1 MGDNRLQVLL
11 IEDNPG
17 DVRLIKEMLAESGTD
32 DIGIESA
39 ESLSAG
45 LELLTRNNFHVVLLD
60 LGLPDSQGFAT
71 LGRLYAAVPD
81 IAIVVLTGHG
91 DDAIA
96 IEAVKQGAQ
105 DYLVKGE
112 VDEKLLLRSIHYA
125 FERRRLVAELEA
137 SHASFTSIVE
147 KSADGILVLGDDG
160 AVLYANRAAS
170 EMMDKSEDTLLGTC
184 FPLPAVPGE
193 RTELEVMHPDGRPG
207 IAEMRVRATD
217 WNGYPASL
225 AILRDITK
233 RKRAEEALRQSEE
246 RFRAVFE
253 GAQDCIFIKDDS
265 LKYTMI
271 NPAAAKVLNR
281 RASEIVGRTSEEI
294 FGKAT
299 GRHIR
304 EVELRVLEGEAI
316 EEERVRPI
324 GGVPLTFHD
333 IRVPLRDSSGEIV
346 GVCGISRN
354 ITDRKTVELPSA
366 AAAGEYPSNAMK
378 AIMTRVNF
386 AAETESTVLLLGESG
401 SGKDFLARY
410 IHDHSKRADG
420 PYWAIN
426 CAAVSGQLADSELF
440 GHERGAFT
448 GAQSRKRGLLE
459 LAEGGTLLLN
469 EIGELSL
476 PLQAKLLTFLDTKQF
491 TRVGGEKSIT
501 VNARLIAA
509 TNRDLEKEVEA
520 GRFRQDLY
528 YRLNVL
534 SVVVPPLRERREDIP
549 ILIRQMLTLL
559 CKDMQVQGVP
569 TIDAGTI
576 STLQSYDWP
585 GNVRELRNVLERAL
599 MLSGGQ
605 CISLAGLGLDT
616 NNGSSKDWALTI
628 CFPVEETLNDITQ
641 NVKRSLVN
649 EALRRSGGSRQGAA
663 RLLGISRYSLKHYM
677 KSLGLSWD

>member
-1 MGDNRLQVLL
+1 MTENRLQVLL

-17 DVRLIKEMLAESGTD
+17 DVRLIREMLAEAGTS

-45 LELLTRNNFHVVLLD
+45 LEILTTGGLDVILLD
-60 LGLPDSQGFAT
+60 LGLPDSQGLAT
-71 LGRLYAAVPD
+71 LGRLYARVPD
-81 IAIVVLTGHG
+81 IPIVVLTGHG
-91 DDAIA
+91 DEAVA

-112 VDEKLLLRSIHYA
+112 VDEKLLVRSIHYA
-125 FERRRLVAELEA
+125 VERRRLLAELEV
-137 SHASFTSIVE
+137 SRASFTSIVE
-147 KSADGILVLGDDG
+147 KSADGIFVLGDDG
-160 AVLYANRAAS
+160 SVLYANSAAG
-170 EMMDKSEDTLLGTC
+170 ELMGKSGDTLPGTP

-193 RTELEVMHPDGRPG
+193 RTEVEVVHPEGATG

-217 WNGYPASL
+217 WNGNPASL
-225 AILRDITK
+225 AVLRDITK
-233 RKRAEEALRQSEE
+233 RKQAEEALRQSEE

-253 GAQDCIFIKDDS
+253 AAQDCVFIKDRR
-265 LKYTMI
+265 LKYTMV
-271 NPAAAKVLNR
+271 NPAKAKLLNR
-281 RASEIVGRTSEEI
+281 RASEIVGHTSEEI
-294 FGKAT
+294 FGKEI
-299 GRHIR
+299 GKHIR
-304 EVELRVLEGEAI
+304 EIDLRVLDGQTI

-324 GGVPLTFHD
+324 NGVPLTFHD
-333 IRVPLRDSSGEIV
+333 IRVPLRDPSGEIV
-346 GVCGISRN
+346 GLCGISRN
-354 ITDRKTVELPSA
+354 VTDRKTVDLPRA
-366 AAAGEYPSNAMK
+366 QAAGEYPSMAMK
-378 AIMTRVNF
+378 AIMTRVSF

-401 SGKDFLARY
+401 SGKDYLARY
-410 IHDHSKRADG
+410 IHDHSKRAAG

-426 CAAVSGQLADSELF
+426 CAAVSGTLADSELF

-448 GAQSRKRGLLE
+448 GAHGRKRGLLE

-469 EIGELSL
+469 EIGELSQ

-491 TRVGGEKSIT
+491 TRVGGEKNIT

-520 GRFRQDLY
+520 GHFRQDLF

-534 SVVVPPLRERREDIP
+534 SVVVPPLRERREDIS
-549 ILIRQMLTLL
+549 ILIREMLTHL
-559 CKDMQVQGVP
+559 CKEMQVPTVP
-569 TIDAGTI
+569 TIDAATVNALKG
-576 STLQSYDWP
+576 YDWP

-605 CISLAGLGLDT
+605 CISLSGLGLDT
-616 NNGSSKDWALTI
+616 NNGNAKDWSLTV
-628 CFPVEETLNDITQ
+628 CFPTEESLNDITH

-649 EALRRSGGSRQGAA
+649 EALRRSSGSRQGAA

-677 KSLGLSWD
+677 KSLGLEWD

>member
-1 MGDNRLQVLL
+1 MTENRLQVLL

-17 DVRLIKEMLAESGTD
+17 DVRLIREMLAEAGTS

-45 LELLTRNNFHVVLLD
+45 LEILTTGGLDVILLD
-60 LGLPDSQGFAT
+60 LGLPDSQGLAT
-71 LGRLYAAVPD
+71 LGRLYARVPH
-81 IAIVVLTGHG
+81 IPIVVLTGHG
-91 DDAIA
+91 DEAVA

-112 VDEKLLLRSIHYA
+112 VDEKLLVRSIHYA
-125 FERRRLVAELEA
+125 VERRRLLAELEV
-137 SHASFTSIVE
+137 SRASFTSIVE
-147 KSADGILVLGDDG
+147 KSADGIFVLGDDG
-160 AVLYANRAAS
+160 SVLYANSAAG
-170 EMMDKSEDTLLGTC
+170 ELMGKSGDTLQGTP

-193 RTELEVMHPDGRPG
+193 RTEVEVVHSEGTTG
-207 IAEMRVRATD
+207 IAEMRVRATG
-217 WNGYPASL
+217 WNGNSASL

-233 RKRAEEALRQSEE
+233 RKQAEVALRQSEE

-253 GAQDCIFIKDDS
+253 GAQDCIFIKDRQ
-265 LKYTMI
+265 LKYTMV
-271 NPAAAKVLNR
+271 NPAKEKLLNR

-294 FGKAT
+294 FGKEISK
-299 GRHIR
+299 HIR
-304 EVELRVLEGEAI
+304 EIDLRVLDGQTI

-324 GGVPLTFHD
+324 NGVPLTFHD
-333 IRVPLRDSSGEIV
+333 IRVPLRDPSGEIV
-346 GVCGISRN
+346 GLCGISRN
-354 ITDRKTVELPSA
+354 VTDRKIVELPRA
-366 AAAGEYPSNAMK
+366 QAAGEYPSKAMK

-401 SGKDFLARY
+401 SGKDYLARY
-410 IHDHSKRADG
+410 IHDHSKRAAG

-426 CAAVSGQLADSELF
+426 CAAVSGTLADSELF

-448 GAQSRKRGLLE
+448 GAHGRKRGLLE

-469 EIGELSL
+469 EIGELSQ

-491 TRVGGEKSIT
+491 TRVGGEKNIT

-520 GRFRQDLY
+520 GHFRQDLF

-534 SVVVPPLRERREDIP
+534 SVVVPPLRERREDIS
-549 ILIRQMLTLL
+549 ILIREMLTHL
-559 CKDMQVQGVP
+559 CKEMQVPTVP
-569 TIDAGTI
+569 TIDGATVNALKG
-576 STLQSYDWP
+576 YDWP

-605 CISLAGLGLDT
+605 CISLSGLGLDT
-616 NNGSSKDWALTI
+616 NNGNAKDWSLTV
-628 CFPVEETLNDITQ
+628 CFPTEESLNDITH

-649 EALRRSGGSRQGAA
+649 EALRRSSGSRQGAA

-677 KSLGLSWD
+677 KSLGLEWD

>member
-1 MGDNRLQVLL
+1 MTENRLQVLL

-17 DVRLIKEMLAESGTD
+17 DVRLIREMVAQTETR

-45 LELLTRNNFHVVLLD
+45 LDHLTTGGFDVVLLD
-60 LGLPDSQGFAT
+60 LGLPDSQGLAT
-71 LGRLYAAVPD
+71 LGRLYARVPD
-81 IAIVVLTGHG
+81 IPIVVLTGHG
-91 DDAIA
+91 DEAIA

-112 VDEKLLLRSIHYA
+112 VDEKLLVRSIHYA
-125 FERRRLVAELEA
+125 VERRRLLAELEV
-137 SHASFTSIVE
+137 SRASFTSIVE

-160 AVLYANRAAS
+160 SVLYANSAAG
-170 EMMDKSEDTLLGTC
+170 ELMGKSGDTLPGT
-184 FPLPAVPGE
+184 PLALPAVPGE
-193 RTELEVMHPDGRPG
+193 RTEVEVVHPEGTTG
-207 IAEMRVRATD
+207 IAEMRVRPTD
-217 WNGYPASL
+217 WNGNPASL

-233 RKRAEEALRQSEE
+233 RKQAEEALRQSEE

-253 GAQDCIFIKDDS
+253 GAQDCIFIKDRQ
-265 LKYTMI
+265 LKYTMV
-271 NPAAAKVLNR
+271 NPAKEKLLNR
-281 RASEIVGRTSEEI
+281 RASEIVGRTSAEI
-294 FGKAT
+294 FGKEI
-299 GRHIR
+299 GKHIR
-304 EVELRVLEGEAI
+304 EIDLRVLDGQTI

-324 GGVPLTFHD
+324 NGVPLTFHD

-346 GVCGISRN
+346 GVFGISRN
-354 ITDRKTVELPSA
+354 ITDRRTVELPRA
-366 AAAGEYPSNAMK
+366 KKAGEYPSKAMK
-378 AIMTRVNF
+378 SIMTRVSF

-401 SGKDFLARY
+401 SGKDYLARY

-491 TRVGGEKSIT
+491 TRVGGEKNIT

-509 TNRDLEKEVEA
+509 TNRELEKEVEE
-520 GRFRQDLY
+520 GRFRSDLF

-534 SVVVPPLRERREDIP
+534 SVLVPPLRERREDIP
-549 ILIRQMLTLL
+549 IIIRELMVQL
-559 CKDMQVQGVP
+559 CKDMQILEIP
-569 TIDAGTI
+569 TIDGGTVNA
-576 STLQSYDWP
+576 LKGYDWP

-605 CISLAGLGLDT
+605 CISLSGLGLDT
-616 NNGSSKDWALTI
+616 NNGNSKDWSLTV
-628 CFPVEETLNDITQ
+628 CFPTEESLNDITH

-649 EALRRSGGSRQGAA
+649 EALRRSSGSRQGAA

-677 KSLGLSWD
+677 KSLGLEGD

>member
-1 MGDNRLQVLL
+1 MTANRLQVLL

-17 DVRLIKEMLAESGTD
+17 DVRLIMEMLAEAKTT

-45 LELLTRNNFHVVLLD
+45 LDILTRGGFDVVLLD
-60 LGLPDSQGFAT
+60 LGLPDSQGLAT
-71 LGRLYAAVPD
+71 LGRLYSRVPG
-81 IAIVVLTGHG
+81 IPIVVLTGHG
-91 DDAIA
+91 DEAIA

-112 VDEKLLLRSIHYA
+112 VDEKLLVRSIHYA
-125 FERRRLVAELEA
+125 VERRRLLAELEV
-137 SHASFTSIVE
+137 SRASFTSIVE
-147 KSADGILVLGDDG
+147 KSADGILVLGADG
-160 AVLYANRAAS
+160 SVLYANSAAC
-170 EMMDKSEDTLLGTC
+170 ELMGKSEDTLPAPLA
-184 FPLPAVPGE
+184 LPAVPGE
-193 RTELEVMHPDGRPG
+193 RTELQVLHPEGATG

-217 WNGYPASL
+217 WNGNPATL
-225 AILRDITK
+225 AIMRDITK

-253 GAQDCIFIKDDS
+253 GAQDCIFIKDRQ
-265 LKYTMI
+265 LKYTMV
-271 NPAAAKVLNR
+271 NPAKEKLLNR
-281 RASEIVGRTSEEI
+281 RASEIVGRTAEEI
-294 FGKAT
+294 FGKEI
-299 GRHIR
+299 GKHIR
-304 EVELRVLEGEAI
+304 EVDLRVLDGQTI

-324 GGVPLTFHD
+324 NGVPLTFHD
-333 IRVPLRDSSGEIV
+333 IRVPLRDSSGDIV
-346 GVCGISRN
+346 GVFGISRN
-354 ITDRKTVELPSA
+354 ITDRRTVELPRA
-366 AAAGEYPSNAMK
+366 KRPGEYPSKAMK
-378 AIMTRVNF
+378 SIMTRVSF

-401 SGKDFLARY
+401 SGKDYLARY

-459 LAEGGTLLLN
+459 IAEGGTLLLN

-491 TRVGGEKSIT
+491 TRVGGEKNIT

-509 TNRDLEKEVEA
+509 TNRDLEKEVEE
-520 GRFRQDLY
+520 GRFRSDLF

-549 ILIRQMLTLL
+549 IIIRELMAQL
-559 CKDMQVQGVP
+559 CKDMQISGIP
-569 TIDAGTI
+569 TIDGGTVNA
-576 STLQSYDWP
+576 LKGYDWP

-605 CISLAGLGLDT
+605 CISLSGLGVDT
-616 NNGSSKDWALTI
+616 NNGNSKDWSLTV
-628 CFPVEETLNDITQ
+628 CFPTEESLNDITH

-649 EALRRSGGSRQGAA
+649 EALRRSSGSRQGAA

-677 KSLGLSWD
+677 KSLGLEWD

>member
-1 MGDNRLQVLL
+1 MRDNRLQVLL

-17 DVRLIKEMLAESGTD
+17 DVRLIKEMLAEAGTG

-45 LELLTRNNFHVVLLD
+45 IDLLARNNFDVVLLD
-60 LGLPDSQGFAT
+60 LGLPDSQGLAT
-71 LGRLYAAVPD
+71 LGRLYAGVPD

-91 DDAIA
+91 DEAIA

-112 VDEKLLLRSIHYA
+112 VDEKLLLRSINYA
-125 FERRRLVAELEA
+125 FERRRLLAELEV
-137 SHASFTSIVE
+137 SRASFTSIVE

-160 AVLYANRAAS
+160 AVLYANTAAS
-170 EMMDKSEDTLLGTC
+170 EMMEKSEDTLLGTR

-193 RTELEVMHPDGRPG
+193 RTELEVMRPDGTPG
-207 IAEMRVRATD
+207 TAEMRVRATD
-217 WNGYPASL
+217 WNGHPALL

-253 GAQDCIFIKDDS
+253 GAQDCIFIKDRL

-271 NPAAAKVLNR
+271 NPATAKLLNR

-294 FGKAT
+294 FGKET

-304 EVELRVLEGEAI
+304 EVELRVLDGETI

-324 GGVPLTFHD
+324 GGVPQTFHD

-366 AAAGEYPSNAMK
+366 PAAGEYPSNAMK

-410 IHDHSKRADG
+410 IHDRSKRADG

-426 CAAVSGQLADSELF
+426 CAAVSGTLADSELF

-491 TRVGGEKSIT
+491 TRVGGEKNIT

-520 GRFRQDLY
+520 GRFRQDLF

-549 ILIRQMLTLL
+549 ILIRQMMTRL
-559 CKDMQVQGVP
+559 CKDMQVQEVP

-576 STLQSYDWP
+576 NTLKSYDWP

-616 NNGSSKDWALTI
+616 NNGHSKDWSLTV
-628 CFPVEETLNDITQ
+628 CFPSEETLNDITQ

-649 EALRRSGGSRQGAA
+649 EALRRSGGNRQGAA

-677 KSLGLSWD
+677 KSLGLSWA

>member
-1 MGDNRLQVLL
+1 MSDNRLLVLL

-17 DVRLIKEMLAESGTD
+17 DVRLIKEMLRESGTT

-45 LELLTRNNFHVVLLD
+45 LGLIAASPFDAVLLD
-60 LGLPDSQGFAT
+60 LGLPDSQGLAT
-71 LGRLYAAVPD
+71 LGRVYSRVPN
-81 IAIVVLTGHG
+81 IPIVVLTGHG
-91 DDAIA
+91 DEALA

-112 VDEKLLLRSIHYA
+112 VDEKLLMRSIHYA
-125 FERRRLVAELEA
+125 VERRRLLAELEA
-137 SHASFTSIVE
+137 SRASFTSIVQ
-147 KSADGILVLGDDG
+147 KSADGIFVLADDG
-160 AVLYANRAAS
+160 SILYANRAAGELMGS
-170 EMMDKSEDTLLGTC
+170 SGETLLGTP

-193 RTELEVMHPDGRPG
+193 RTEVDVVHAEGTGG

-217 WNGYPASL
+217 WNGRPALL

-233 RKRAEEALRQSEE
+233 RKQAEDALRQSEE
-246 RFRAVFE
+246 RFRTIFE
-253 GAQDCIFIKDDS
+253 GAQDCITLKDRQ
-265 LKYTMI
+265 LKYTMV
-271 NPAAAKVLNR
+271 NPATAKLLNR
-281 RASEIVGRTSEEI
+281 RASEIVGHTSEDI
-294 FGKAT
+294 FGKET

-304 EVELRVLEGEAI
+304 EVDLRVLAGQTI

-324 GGVPLTFHD
+324 NGVPLTFHD
-333 IRVPLRDSSGEIV
+333 IRVPLRDTSGEIV
-346 GVCGISRN
+346 GVCGISRDV
-354 ITDRKTVELPSA
+354 TGRKTVELPVH
-366 AAAGEYPSNAMK
+366 AAGEYPSKAMK
-378 AIMTRVNF
+378 SIMTRVNF

-401 SGKDFLARY
+401 SGKDYLARY
-410 IHDHSKRADG
+410 VHDHSKRVHG
-420 PYWAIN
+420 PYWTIN

-448 GAQSRKRGLLE
+448 GAHGRKRGLLE

-476 PLQAKLLTFLDTKQF
+476 PLQAKLLTFLDTRQF
-491 TRVGGEKSIT
+491 TRVGGEKNIT

-509 TNRDLEKEVEA
+509 TNRDLQKEVEA
-520 GRFRQDLY
+520 GSFRQDLF

-549 ILIRQMLTLL
+549 ILIRETMMQL
-559 CKDMQVQGVP
+559 CKDMQIQEVP
-569 TIDAGTI
+569 TIDAATI
-576 STLQSYDWP
+576 NALKSYEWP

-605 CISLAGLGLDT
+605 CISLTGLGLDT
-616 NNGSSKDWALTI
+616 NNGTAKDWSITV
-628 CFPVEETLNDITQ
+628 CFPTEESLNDITH

-649 EALRRSGGSRQGAA
+649 EALRRSGGNRQGAA

-677 KSLGLSWD
+677 KSLGLAWD

>member
-1 MGDNRLQVLL
+1 MTENRLQVLL

-17 DVRLIKEMLAESGTD
+17 DVRLIREMVAEAETR

-45 LELLTRNNFHVVLLD
+45 LDLLTTGGFDVVLLD
-60 LGLPDSQGFAT
+60 LGLPDSQGLAT
-71 LGRLYAAVPD
+71 LGRLYARVSD
-81 IAIVVLTGHG
+81 IPIVVLTGHG
-91 DDAIA
+91 DEAIA

-112 VDEKLLLRSIHYA
+112 VDEKLLVRSIHYA
-125 FERRRLVAELEA
+125 VERRRLLAELEV
-137 SHASFTSIVE
+137 SRASFTSIVE
-147 KSADGILVLGDDG
+147 KSADGILVLGDG
-160 AVLYANRAAS
+160 GSVLYANSAAG
-170 EMMDKSEDTLLGTC
+170 ELMGKSGDTLPGTP
-184 FPLPAVPGE
+184 FPLPSVPGE
-193 RTELEVMHPDGRPG
+193 RTEVDVMHPEGTTG

-217 WNGYPASL
+217 WNGNPASL

-233 RKRAEEALRQSEE
+233 RKQAEEALRQSEE

-253 GAQDCIFIKDDS
+253 GAQDCIFIKDRQ
-265 LKYTMI
+265 LKYTMV
-271 NPAAAKVLNR
+271 NPAKEKLLNR
-281 RASEIVGRTSEEI
+281 RASEIVGRTSAEI
-294 FGKAT
+294 FGKEI
-299 GRHIR
+299 GKHIR
-304 EVELRVLEGEAI
+304 EIDLRVLGGQTI

-324 GGVPLTFHD
+324 NGVPLTFHD

-346 GVCGISRN
+346 GVFGISRN
-354 ITDRKTVELPSA
+354 ITDRRTVELPRA
-366 AAAGEYPSNAMK
+366 KKAGEYPSKAMK
-378 AIMTRVNF
+378 SIMTRVSF

-401 SGKDFLARY
+401 SGKDYLARY
-410 IHDHSKRADG
+410 IHDHSKRVDG

-491 TRVGGEKSIT
+491 TRVGGEKNIT

-509 TNRDLEKEVEA
+509 TNRDLEKEVED
-520 GRFRQDLY
+520 GRFRHDLF

-549 ILIRQMLTLL
+549 ILIRELMAQL
-559 CKDMQVQGVP
+559 CKDMQIPEIP
-569 TIDAGTI
+569 TIDAGTVNA
-576 STLQSYDWP
+576 LKGYDWP

-605 CISLAGLGLDT
+605 CISLSGLGLDT
-616 NNGSSKDWALTI
+616 NNGNAKDWSLTV
-628 CFPVEETLNDITQ
+628 CFPTEESLNDITH

-677 KSLGLSWD
+677 KSLGLEWD

>member
-1 MGDNRLQVLL
+1 MTENRLQVLL

-17 DVRLIKEMLAESGTD
+17 DVRLIREMLAEAGTS

-45 LELLTRNNFHVVLLD
+45 LEILTTGGLDVILLD
-60 LGLPDSQGFAT
+60 LGLPDSQGLAT
-71 LGRLYAAVPD
+71 LGRLYARVPH
-81 IAIVVLTGHG
+81 IPIVVLTGHG
-91 DDAIA
+91 DEAVA

-112 VDEKLLLRSIHYA
+112 VDEKLLVRSIHYA
-125 FERRRLVAELEA
+125 VERRRLLAELEV
-137 SHASFTSIVE
+137 SRASFTSIVE
-147 KSADGILVLGDDG
+147 KSADGIFVLGDDG
-160 AVLYANRAAS
+160 SVLYANSAAG
-170 EMMDKSEDTLLGTC
+170 ELMGKSGDTLQGTP

-193 RTELEVMHPDGRPG
+193 RTEVEVVHPEGTTG
-207 IAEMRVRATD
+207 IAEMRVRATG
-217 WNGYPASL
+217 WNGNSASL

-233 RKRAEEALRQSEE
+233 RKQAEVALRQSEE

-253 GAQDCIFIKDDS
+253 GAQDCIFIKDRQ
-265 LKYTMI
+265 LKYTMV
-271 NPAAAKVLNR
+271 NPAKEKLLNR

-294 FGKAT
+294 FGKEISK
-299 GRHIR
+299 HIR
-304 EVELRVLEGEAI
+304 EIDLRVLDGQTI

-324 GGVPLTFHD
+324 NGVPLTFHD
-333 IRVPLRDSSGEIV
+333 IRVPLRDPSGEIV
-346 GVCGISRN
+346 GLCGISRN
-354 ITDRKTVELPSA
+354 VTDRKIVELPRA
-366 AAAGEYPSNAMK
+366 QAAGEYPSKAMK

-401 SGKDFLARY
+401 SGKDYLARY
-410 IHDHSKRADG
+410 IHDHSKRAAG

-426 CAAVSGQLADSELF
+426 CAAVSGTLADSELF

-448 GAQSRKRGLLE
+448 GAHGRKRGLLE

-469 EIGELSL
+469 EIGELSQ

-491 TRVGGEKSIT
+491 TRVGGEKNIT

-520 GRFRQDLY
+520 GHFRQDLF

-534 SVVVPPLRERREDIP
+534 SVVVPPLRERREDIS
-549 ILIRQMLTLL
+549 ILIREMLTHL
-559 CKDMQVQGVP
+559 CKEMQVPTVP
-569 TIDAGTI
+569 TIDGATVNALKG
-576 STLQSYDWP
+576 YDWP

-605 CISLAGLGLDT
+605 CISLSGLGLDT
-616 NNGSSKDWALTI
+616 NNGNAKDWSLTV
-628 CFPVEETLNDITQ
+628 CFPTEESLNDITH

-649 EALRRSGGSRQGAA
+649 EALRRSSGSRQGAA

-677 KSLGLSWD
+677 KSLGLEWD

>member
-1 MGDNRLQVLL
+1 MLL

-17 DVRLIKEMLAESGTD
+17 DVRLIREMLAEAATA

-45 LELLTRNNFHVVLLD
+45 LDLLTAGGFDVVLLD
-60 LGLPDSQGFAT
+60 LGLPDSQGLAT
-71 LGRLYAAVPD
+71 LGRLYARVPD

-91 DDAIA
+91 DEAVA

-112 VDEKLLLRSIHYA
+112 VDEKLLVRSIHYA
-125 FERRRLVAELEA
+125 VERRRLLAELEV
-137 SHASFTSIVE
+137 SRASFTSIVE
-147 KSADGILVLGDDG
+147 KSADGIFVLGDDG
-160 AVLYANRAAS
+160 SVLYANSAAS
-170 EMMDKSEDTLLGTC
+170 ELMGKSGETLLGTP

-193 RTELEVMHPDGRPG
+193 RTEVEVVHPEGTAG

-217 WNGYPASL
+217 WNGRPASL
-225 AILRDITK
+225 AVLRDITK
-233 RKRAEEALRQSEE
+233 RKQAEEALRQSEE

-253 GAQDCIFIKDDS
+253 GAQDCIFIKDRQ
-265 LKYTMI
+265 LKYTMV
-271 NPAAAKVLNR
+271 NPAKEKLLNR
-281 RASEIVGRTSEEI
+281 RASEIVGHTSEEI
-294 FGKAT
+294 FGKEI

-304 EVELRVLEGEAI
+304 EVDLRVLDGQTI

-324 GGVPLTFHD
+324 NGVPLTFHD

-354 ITDRKTVELPSA
+354 VTDRKTVELPPA
-366 AAAGEYPSNAMK
+366 QAAGEYPSKAMK

-401 SGKDFLARY
+401 SGKDYLARY

-426 CAAVSGQLADSELF
+426 CAAVSGTLADSELF

-476 PLQAKLLTFLDTKQF
+476 PLQAKLLTFLDTRQF
-491 TRVGGEKSIT
+491 TRVGGEKNIT

-520 GRFRQDLY
+520 GRFRQDLF

-534 SVVVPPLRERREDIP
+534 SVTVPPLRE
-549 ILIRQMLTLL
+549 T
-559 CKDMQVQGVP
+559 
-569 TIDAGTI
+569 A
-576 STLQSYDWP
+576 
-585 GNVRELRNVLERAL
+585 
-599 MLSGGQ
+599 
-605 CISLAGLGLDT
+605 
-616 NNGSSKDWALTI
+616 
-628 CFPVEETLNDITQ
+628 
-641 NVKRSLVN
+641 
-649 EALRRSGGSRQGAA
+649 
-663 RLLGISRYSLKHYM
+663 
-677 KSLGLSWD
+677 